1 MSDPV
6 PWSVDGEKLKADPH
20 TMTGYG
26 KNAAIIGKNFQADI
40 SGPVMLIRGSGQD
53 IAISRGAFPEGT
65 TCQTLLERNAS
76 EMFQFLGDAY
86 RNILAIA
93 SCTLVLGDVLKTEDL
108 KGAAMVNAVE
118 WALVMPGARKPAGL
132 PSYIDGKTL
141 NDGEKEETAIA
152 ASFDNPDG
160 EKLLPGSHTAGNL
173 SYASYLTSA
182 GTIRRVIMDMTTG
195 SYTEIG
201 YRKDGRT
208 MVFKTVGDSDGN
220 ATTISYDKK
229 GKVDGTVVRTTV
241 NTTPSVTGGVYYKDE
256 TVKRYEADGT
266 LSSSSTTHTKTLS
279 QDIGTAT
286 RDSYTETTADGKTT
300 ISEVQHVTKQ
310 PEAVDAEDYL
320 KFTDERVL
328 EVDKQYGKG

>member
-20 TMTGYG
+20 TMAGYG
-26 KNAAIIGKNFQADI
+26 KNAAIIGKNFQGDI
-40 SGPVMLIRGSGQD
+40 SGPVMLLRGGGQD

-86 RNILAIA
+86 KNLLAIA
-93 SCTLVLGDVLKTEDL
+93 SCTLVLGDLLKTEDL

-152 ASFDNPDG
+152 ASFGNPEG
-160 EKLLPGSHTAGNL
+160 EKLIHSHVAGNL
-173 SYASYLTSA
+173 SYSTYLTSA
-182 GTIRRVIMDMTTG
+182 GTIRSIIKNMDG

-208 MVFKTVGDSDGN
+208 MVFKTTGDSDGN

-229 GKVDGTVVRTTV
+229 GKVDGTAVRTTV

-266 LSSSSTTHTKTLS
+266 LASSSTTHIKTLS
-279 QDIGTAT
+279 QDNGTAT
-286 RDSYTETTADGKTT
+286 RDYYTETTIEGKTT
-300 ISEVQHVTKQ
+300 ISDVRHVTKQ